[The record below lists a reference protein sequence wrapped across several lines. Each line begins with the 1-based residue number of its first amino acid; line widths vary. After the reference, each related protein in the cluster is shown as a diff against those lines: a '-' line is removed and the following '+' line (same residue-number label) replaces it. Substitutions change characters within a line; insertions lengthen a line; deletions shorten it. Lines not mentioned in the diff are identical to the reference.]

1 MAMGNKSATGNKSG
15 SSHFSSAF
23 QSLAFGSGLIVVC
36 CLVTLGLLKLN
47 QNDAERDREMADG
60 SQRSSSGPALPEMPA
75 PQRWRADG
83 ADQKESGILHAG
95 GVATSQQDPPGARK
109 HRLDRIERQL
119 NVVLESVKPAS
130 AAPNSL
136 SQALHNGSGLERTIR
151 FEDIP
156 AKFSQRITEK
166 LQAAASE
173 SQLRKEISDL
183 RVSSEVTL
191 RELQGQLR
199 GISEQQKRLRKSLR
213 TRPSQPATVSSAPLR
228 AAEPVQF
235 SDPFPVSILAE
246 AEAQSPTGNSV
257 KQKPAI
263 TVVSKKPLRID
274 VHSRSTTLADLLSDF
289 AQATGSDLVMASEQN
304 HTIQAISLSSIDPR
318 VLFDL
323 LDQNQKFEIL
333 FEGNRVSLQPR
344 PQEQVA
350 EASDPR
356 PSPLDLAE
364 AALEKEPVA
373 EPSGPAEV
381 TETEPVVGTA
391 EQLTSLIEETD
402 IPLAKQPR
410 PKPAPPREKTAAQE
424 SPALSRAE
432 LRKQAIAEAKKLKQE
447 TPAPLPVTSP
457 VSLPV
462 DSGDEADL
470 LKPLAPVASPRKSR
484 FDPPAVSAAISTAPR
499 NVESLKS
506 ASIAPSAAPVTQP
519 PDLEPTPSPLKRPA
533 RTRRQRYE
541 LFATVMHITLTNTQA
556 VEPEGVFPIEL
567 HVSRRPGHASAVRQ
581 VLDQAGRIGR
591 VTPVTEASVRLDEGQ
606 AARLK
611 IGSQCL
617 HCNTEYGVEAGD
629 TLRVAVH
636 QSSSGQ
642 ARLRVQGLA
651 AGSSEPL
658 ATLGSFEAAV
668 PASQS
673 FLVSEEG
680 TAGFVDVEEKSS
692 KLTKLP
698 LIGHRFEKSNRVRQ
712 IAQRFIV
719 LTLKPA
725 GYTEVAQAPA
735 SRPIEP
741 AARLEESRFAGTEPW
756 PQDTYT
762 EKLQA
767 VSRSLAESEREAAQ
781 TAPAPRPIQFT
792 LPSLPVPAMPTSN
805 TPDDDVPSV
814 PPVDEMPIRE
824 SEAVGLIQAPP
835 AEEDEAVFAL
845 VSHEVP
851 ATRKVAA
858 EPRPF
863 NRHVVEA
870 AREVVSPPR
879 AATPTT
885 RVVEIPQ
892 IPTFQRKRPQQEPR
906 KTVGVRQASHTHQSH
921 DDCPE
926 CRRIYHRDPEMRKLV
941 PAPSRLVRRLPDS
954 PAASRTRT
962 SLKSRFARFREG
974 LEFPVP
980 DDF

>member
-1 MAMGNKSATGNKSG
+1 MATGNKSG

-47 QNDAERDREMADG
+47 QNDARRDREIAED
-60 SQRSSSGPALPEMPA
+60 SQQTSSGPALPEMPPEGLFVGA
-75 PQRWRADG
+75 NSNSPQGEIVR
-83 ADQKESGILHAG
+83 AG
-95 GVATSQQDPPGARK
+95 GVPVLREKPWNMTDVRLERIELQ
-109 HRLDRIERQL
+109 LDRIARQADPRWMNPPSPSGLCCPPFESEQVERAIIQ
-119 NVVLESVKPAS
+119 N
-130 AAPNSL
+130 APITL
-136 SQALHNGSGLERTIR
+136 TQALSETIR
-151 FEDIP
+151 T
-156 AKFSQRITEK
+156 AT
-166 LQAAASE
+166 AE
-173 SQLRKEISDL
+173 SSFRRELSDL
-183 RVSSEVTL
+183 RVASEL
-191 RELQGQLR
+191 SLEGIRQQLK
-199 GISEQQKRLRKSLR
+199 GISERQKTLKESLLEMDLQQQHAQKPSVQQADKSSLF
-213 TRPSQPATVSSAPLR
+213 
-228 AAEPVQF
+228 AAFEETMRSRGVE
-235 SDPFPVSILAE
+235 SDLLPKE
-246 AEAQSPTGNSV
+246 
-257 KQKPAI
+257 KPAI

-274 VHSRSTTLADLLSDF
+274 VHSRSTTLADLLSEF
-289 AQATGSDLVMASEQN
+289 AQATGSDLVMASEQD

-344 PQEQVA
+344 PKEQIA

-364 AALEKEPVA
+364 AALEIE
-373 EPSGPAEV
+373 PAEV
-381 TETEPVVGTA
+381 APSSVESTATATA
-391 EQLTSLIEETD
+391 ETTEKLTPLIDETD
-402 IPLAKQPR
+402 IPLTKQPNLS
-410 PKPAPPREKTAAQE
+410 PAPQKGKIAVRET
-424 SPALSRAE
+424 PAPSRAE
-432 LRKQAIAEAKKLKQE
+432 LRKQAIAEAKKLKPE
-447 TPAPLPVTSP
+447 TSAPLPVTSP
-457 VSLPV
+457 VSMPA

-470 LKPLAPVASPRKSR
+470 LKPLAPIESPLKPVM
-484 FDPPAVSAAISTAPR
+484 DPRAASAAISPTPPISTSKLASVAP
-499 NVESLKS
+499 V
-506 ASIAPSAAPVTQP
+506 AAPVAQP
-519 PDLEPTPSPLKRPA
+519 PDLEPTPTPLKRPA

-556 VEPEGVFPIEL
+556 VEPEGLFPIEL

-629 TLRVAVH
+629 TLRVGVH
-636 QSSSGQ
+636 QSPSGQ
-642 ARLRVQGLA
+642 PRLRVQGLA

-658 ATLGSFEAAV
+658 GTLSSFESAV
-668 PASQS
+668 PESQS

-680 TAGFVDVEEKSS
+680 TAGYVDVEEKSS

-698 LIGHRFEKSNRVRQ
+698 LIGHRFEKTNRVRQ

-719 LTLKPA
+719 LTLRPA

-735 SRPIEP
+735 SRAIEP
-741 AARLEESRFAGTEPW
+741 ASRLEEPRFAGTEPW
-756 PQDTYT
+756 PQDVYSK
-762 EKLQA
+762 KLRA
-767 VSRSLAESEREAAQ
+767 VSRSLTESEREAAQ

-792 LPSLPVPAMPTSN
+792 LPSLPVPAMPTGN
-805 TPDDDVPSV
+805 TPNDDIPSV
-814 PPVDEMPIRE
+814 PPVDEMPIPE
-824 SEAVGLIQAPP
+824 SEAVGLTQAPP
-835 AEEDEAVFAL
+835 AEEEAVLAL
-845 VSHEVP
+845 VSHEVS

-863 NRHVVEA
+863 NRHAVEA

-885 RVVEIPQ
+885 RVVEMPQ
-892 IPTFQRKRPQQEPR
+892 IPTFQRKRPQPESKPAS
-906 KTVGVRQASHTHQSH
+906 GVRQASHTHSSH

-926 CRRIYHRDPEMRKLV
+926 CRKLFHRDPKMRKLV

-954 PAASRTRT
+954 PRPGTRE
-962 SLKSRFARFREG
+962 SLKTRFTKFREG